1 MRKFNYFKLKYKI
14 SDKKNKENK
23 LSDPKIKNEN
33 AVLWFQFAIQMVLKQ
48 IKFYKGDK
56 KFFKFLKKI

>member
-1 MRKFNYFKLKYKI
+1 MRKFNYFKPKYKI

-33 AVLWFQFAIQMVLKQ
+33 AVLWFQFVN
-48 IKFYKGDK
+48 G
-56 KFFKFLKKI
+56 FKTNKIL